1 MKEFTSQTGGRYT
14 YIDDIMN
21 LQNLALTLLSADV
34 KYQVQVLV
42 LDMSISMVKYVIA
55 QEHLESLNGLCI
67 CMRTTR
73 LNVCLMLIPEI
84 KLDEIYTDVLYHPM
98 YQ

>member
-1 MKEFTSQTGGRYT
+1 MSV
-14 YIDDIMN
+14 I
-21 LQNLALTLLSADV
+21 TLLSADV

-42 LDMSISMVKYVIA
+42 QGMSISMVKYVIA

-84 KLDEIYTDVLYHPM
+84 KLDEIYTDVLYHPV